1 MRTARAVRRD
11 NEAKKEPKA
20 PGRIALPGRGG
31 GGSFRFVRDTYV
43 ELKKVV
49 WPNRQQVTNLS
60 TLVMVVSLV
69 VGVALGLLDGLFTEI
84 MKRFLGTGQ

>member
-11 NEAKKEPKA
+11 QEAKKDPKA

-31 GGSFRFVRDTYV
+31 GGSFRFVQDTYS

-49 WPNRQQVTNLS
+49 WPSRQQTSNLS
-60 TLVMVVSLV
+60 TLVIAVSLA
-69 VGVALGLLDGLFTEI
+69 VGVALGLLDAVFTEI
-84 MKRFLGTGQ
+84 MKRFLGTG